1 MAAYIAGRMFTLAHL
16 SDIHLSLPRAPHP
29 TELWSKRLIGY
40 LNILRRRGAS
50 HQDWALEALMAALK
64 ADRPDHVALTGDLVN
79 LATRDEFVRARAWLE
94 SHFTPD
100 RLSLVPGN
108 HDAYVAVPDENGF
121 GLWRA
126 YMRGDGAERKDE
138 PSADWPY
145 LRRRDKIALIGVS
158 TAMVSA
164 PFMGIGRVGPAQL
177 VRLTE
182 LLAALGREGCCRVVL
197 IHHPPAPAPTHWHK
211 RLLDDAALAEILA
224 GAGAELVL
232 HGHNHT
238 DTLYFTPGPTH
249 PIPIVGVPSG
259 SAVGMPPKPSA
270 QYHLFR
276 IEATDR
282 GWSIGQTARRL
293 DPETGQVATA
303 YTRNR
308 LSEESV

>member
-1 MAAYIAGRMFTLAHL
+1 MFTLGHI
-16 SDIHLSLPRAPHP
+16 SDIHLSLPSPPRLAQ
-29 TELWSKRLIGY
+29 LANKRLTGY

-50 HQDWALEALMAALK
+50 HQDWALEALVAVLK

-79 LATRDEFVRARAWLE
+79 LSMRDEFLRARAWLE

-108 HDAYVAVPDENGF
+108 HDAYTAVPEQV
-121 GLWRA
+121 GLGRWSD
-126 YMRGDGAERKDE
+126 YMRGEGAARQDKLLPE
-138 PSADWPY
+138 WPY
-145 LRRRDKIALIGVS
+145 LRRRGKIALIGVS

-164 PFMGIGRVGPAQL
+164 PFLGIGRVGPAQL

-182 LLAALGREGCCRVVL
+182 MLVALGREGCCRVVL
-197 IHHPPAPAPTHWHK
+197 IHHPPAPALTHWHK
-211 RLLDDAALAEILA
+211 RLLDAAALAEIFA

-238 DTLYFTPGPTH
+238 DTLHFTPGPQR

-259 SAVGMPPKPSA
+259 SAIGMPPKPSA

-276 IEATDR
+276 IAATDT

-293 DPETGQVATA
+293 NPETRRVSTA
-303 YTRNR
+303 YTRYP